1 MIGIICALKEESQL
15 LQNEMKD
22 KKEFQHG
29 SFPMI
34 QGRLSEKQVILG
46 ICGVGMIGAASLTT
60 VLIEKYHVTLLILS
74 GVGGALRSDLKIG
87 DVVIGTGI
95 INYDLDCTSY
105 DKNLLRGQDP
115 FTGAR
120 MFECAPFLTHKFMG
134 NILCT
139 QEFLSMKRKIE
150 IVKDQKEEF
159 LIVEMEGA
167 GMAKVATE
175 YNVPFIIL
183 RGVSDTFSHDEVQE
197 TTAEQFAKS
206 LTLAIQSV
214 SQMTQSILS
223 LGSPYFRHST

>member
-34 QGRLSEKQVILG
+34 QGRLWEKQVILG
-46 ICGVGMIGAASLTT
+46 ICGVGMIGAASLTP

-115 FTGAR
+115 FTGAKV
-120 MFECAPFLTHKFMG
+120 FECAPVASLAPSAPLLTHKFMG

-139 QEFLSMKRKIE
+139 QEFLSTKRKIE

-183 RGVSDTFSHDEVQE
+183 REFPIH
-197 TTAEQFAKS
+197 S
-206 LTLAIQSV
+206 LMMNHKRLL
-214 SQMTQSILS
+214 LS
-223 LGSPYFRHST
+223 NFPNP